1 MRAVGGGCRLYRE
14 EAGASRKQLVA
25 AARRRQ
31 HEQPH
36 DEPGAEE
43 NGAEGRGADGNGGG
57 SADSETAGAG
67 GSAGDSQ
74 STTPRDG
81 KGRGGGK
88 GKGKTTGGQLA
99 NARFERWGSLL
110 LAGVEP
116 EEDAASTEAGVQVAK
131 ELRTV
136 RVQAHH
142 FQNLFLFATRMGRR
156 GAACE

>member
-1 MRAVGGGCRLYRE
+1 MLRDDRRLYRE

-36 DEPGAEE
+36 DEPGTEE
-43 NGAEGRGADGNGGG
+43 DAAEGSGADGNGGG

-81 KGRGGGK
+81 KGERKGK

-116 EEDAASTEAGVQVAK
+116 EEEPKNTEADAQVEK

-142 FQNLFLFATRMGRR
+142 FQNLFLFATRRGRR
-156 GAACE
+156 GVAAACE